1 MLCLQGYPMIDVLC
15 LGEPLLEFNAQEQGQ
30 YFRSIGGDVSNVAVA
45 VARQKSQAGM
55 LTRMGQ
61 DSFAEEILQLWERE
75 GIDTSRIIRD
85 EEAPTGIYFISHGP
99 SGHVF
104 DYRRVGSASSR
115 LKPSDIKKEHLLNV
129 KILHLSGISLAI
141 SDNACEASLRAIEL
155 AKENGVKISFDPNL
169 RLKLWSL
176 SRAKAIIQHVASLA
190 DFVLPGLDDARQLTG
205 LENPESIVDEY
216 LKMGVEVVALTLGDQ
231 GVLLATQDSMREQI
245 PGIPAKLVD
254 ATAAGDCFDGGFLTE
269 WLRTKDLLQAARYGN
284 VAASL
289 SVQHFGAVASLPSR
303 EKTELSLSSE

>member
-1 MLCLQGYPMIDVLC
+1 MIDVLC

-45 VARQKSQAGM
+45 VARQRGQAGM

-75 GIDTSRIIRD
+75 RIDTSRIIRD

-115 LKPSDIKKEHLLNV
+115 LKPSDIKKEHLQNV

-141 SDNACEASLRAIEL
+141 SDNACEASLRAIDL
-155 AKENGVKISFDPNL
+155 AKENGVKISFDTNL

-176 SRAKAIIQHVASLA
+176 SRAKALIQHVGSLA
-190 DFVLPGLDDARQLTG
+190 DFVLPGLDDARQLTS
-205 LENPESIVDEY
+205 LENPQNIVDEY
-216 LKMGVEVVALTLGDQ
+216 LKMGVEVVALTLGEQ
-231 GVLLATQDSMREQI
+231 GVLLATQDGMREQI
-245 PGIPAKLVD
+245 PGIPVKLVD

-269 WLRTKDLLQAARYGN
+269 WLRTKDLLRAVRYGN
-284 VAASL
+284 AAASL

-303 EKTELSLSSE
+303 EKTESSLRNE